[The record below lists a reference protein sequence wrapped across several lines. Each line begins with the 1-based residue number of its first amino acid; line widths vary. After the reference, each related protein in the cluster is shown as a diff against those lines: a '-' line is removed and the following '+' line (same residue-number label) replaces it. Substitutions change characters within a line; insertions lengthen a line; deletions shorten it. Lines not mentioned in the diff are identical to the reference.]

1 MQGADVRGM
10 GMVGRGL
17 GVGPAVGIGMGSL

>member
-1 MQGADVRGM
+1 MRSSALMVV

-17 GVGPAVGIGMGSL
+17 GVDNLGIIPL